1 MFPATQKMK
10 KGSGMVSSLV
20 WNSMLWWT
28 KTKRRERDRSG
39 QKFLSDERE
48 DCLRDEAVVVKS
60 MVTDDEWQIVVESGT
75 KQLFSVCK

>member
-20 WNSMLWWT
+20 WNSRLWWT

-60 MVTDDEWQIVVESGT
+60 MVTDDEWQIVVENDT